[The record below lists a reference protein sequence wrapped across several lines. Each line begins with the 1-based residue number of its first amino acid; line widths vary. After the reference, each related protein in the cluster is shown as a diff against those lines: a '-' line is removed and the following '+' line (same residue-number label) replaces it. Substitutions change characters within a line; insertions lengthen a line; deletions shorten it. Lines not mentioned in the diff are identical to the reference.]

1 MCFEHSIRT
10 KNCMCALI
18 SDPIRENLFQFFILT
33 GLQFEIFIYICR
45 KLYEMEF
52 NQVLNRQPG
61 SISWAAFL
69 ELAALLA
76 KPPTMI

>member
-33 GLQFEIFIYICR
+33 GLQFEIFIYICNV
-45 KLYEMEF
+45 KIDGDTES
-52 NQVLNRQPG
+52 NKIINNNTK
-61 SISWAAFL
+61 IKL
-69 ELAALLA
+69 ELWH
-76 KPPTMI
+76 